1 VLVVP
6 PEISRWVTQARM
18 SFSKPLSRGGIPK
31 LPGSVGRGHRP
42 GQQTM
47 VADRAAQRALAFE
60 LHGSG
65 FTASVPMSGQ
75 IKCIA
80 HADKVANLRA
90 GCVSSS
96 EHHRA

>member
-1 VLVVP
+1 VP
-6 PEISRWVTQARM
+6 PEILRWVTQAQM
-18 SFSKPLSRGGIPK
+18 SFSKPLIRSGIPE
-31 LPGSVGRGHRP
+31 LPGSVGHGHRP

-65 FTASVPMSGQ
+65 VTASVPMSGQ
-75 IKCIA
+75 VKCTA
-80 HADKVANLRA
+80 HADTVANLRA

-96 EHHRA
+96 EYHLA

>member
-1 VLVVP
+1 
-6 PEISRWVTQARM
+6 M
-18 SFSKPLSRGGIPK
+18 SFSKLLIRSGIAA
-31 LPGSVGRGHRP
+31 LPGSVGHGHLP

-65 FTASVPMSGQ
+65 ATASVPMSGQ
-75 IKCIA
+75 VICTA

-90 GCVSSS
+90 GRVSIS
-96 EHHRA
+96 EHHWA